1 MPLTD
6 SSQFY
11 ILASDCGTE
20 CSSMNWGLKMKVKF
34 FAALLGASVLM
45 VAPVQA
51 KITGLM
57 ISDPKVMLPICKEEI
72 AQGHAGVCTGYVIG
86 VAQGMQSRN
95 EICIPL
101 TAGYEDMVQV
111 VLSWIEPALER
122 ATEVQRYML
131 VDTQTAL
138 RNVWS
143 CKK

>member
-1 MPLTD
+1 
-6 SSQFY
+6 
-11 ILASDCGTE
+11 
-20 CSSMNWGLKMKVKF
+20 
-34 FAALLGASVLM
+34 
-45 VAPVQA
+45 
-51 KITGLM
+51 
-57 ISDPKVMLPICKEEI
+57 MLPTITFRLLYRL

-111 VLSWIEPALER
+111 VWSWIEPALER

>member
-51 KITGLM
+51 KITGLI
-57 ISDPKVMLPICKEEI
+57 ISDPKVMLPICKEEF

-86 VAQGMQSRN
+86 LAKGFQSRI
-95 EICIPL
+95 E
-101 TAGYEDMVQV
+101 
-111 VLSWIEPALER
+111 VLI
-122 ATEVQRYML
+122 
-131 VDTQTAL
+131 
-138 RNVWS
+138 
-143 CKK
+143 